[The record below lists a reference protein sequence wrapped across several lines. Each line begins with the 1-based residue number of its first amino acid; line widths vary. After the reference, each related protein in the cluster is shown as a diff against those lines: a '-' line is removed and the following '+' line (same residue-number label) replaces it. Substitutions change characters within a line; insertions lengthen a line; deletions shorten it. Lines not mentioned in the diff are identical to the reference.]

1 MSNKS
6 KVKKLPST
14 GRRLR
19 ISMIIVYILLLLLI
33 IRIFW
38 IQFVQGAWLKE
49 QMYGQLI
56 TSRVI
61 SPKRGTIYDSNGKEL
76 AISAAV
82 DTVSVNPLLIISK
95 DSNSD
100 VQELKTKALKEKM
113 AKAFSEIFDLDYDK
127 TLEKLNSSNSVE
139 TIARK
144 VEKDKIDKLRAW
156 MKSEDVYSGINI
168 DEDTRRY
175 YPFENLASNL
185 IGFCGD
191 DNQGLE
197 GLEAEWDSVLTGTP
211 GRVTTSQDAIQDFIP
226 DRNETYIPASN
237 GNDLTLTIDANIQ
250 SICEKYLE
258 QACKENK
265 CLLGGNVIM
274 MNPSTGD
281 ILAMATYPNYNLNT
295 PFTVESISEDKWAK
309 MSSDEKYDALYKMW
323 KNKATVDTYEPGSVF
338 KIVTSSIALEENLI
352 DTDDSYEF
360 SCPGYHVVSGETI
373 RCWNP
378 AGHGVQNLREALC
391 NSCNPAFMQ
400 LAEKIGAKTFY
411 KYFDAFGFDASH
423 SNNFWN
429 LEDVGP
435 LELATLSFGQR
446 FKITPLQMISAI
458 SCIANDGI
466 LVKPRIVKQITNP
479 DTGNVTTISPVE
491 IRQVISKDTSEK
503 VLSMMESV
511 VSSGYGKVVGYSIAG
526 KTGTSEPAP
535 GMESE
540 GYVASFGAIAPV
552 ESPQVALLVC
562 LYNPT
567 GDSHFGG
574 PVAGPVVSQILT
586 EVLPY
591 LQIPSN
597 SSTTAIDNSSYQT
610 KTLPN
615 VVNKT
620 IAEAKKI
627 IESQGFD
634 CDYSGESDEIVVE
647 QMPKA
652 GTPLLEDSVVKIYSA
667 GNETKIS
674 QSVPNLKGMSLYESK
689 QILKNSNL
697 NIHFSGSGIVLSQD
711 PPADTQVE
719 EGSVIIVTL
728 QPETENSH

>member
-6 KVKKLPST
+6 QVKKLPST
-14 GRRLR
+14 NRRLR
-19 ISMIIVYILLLLLI
+19 ISMIIVYILLFLLI

-49 QMYGQLI
+49 QMYSQLI

-61 SPKRGTIYDSNGKEL
+61 SPKRGTIYDCNGKEL

-82 DTVSVNPLLIISK
+82 DTVSVNPLLIVAK

-113 AKAFSEIFDLDYDK
+113 AKAFSEIFDLDYNK

-144 VEKDKIDKLRAW
+144 VEKDKIDKLKDW
-156 MKSEDVYSGINI
+156 MKSEDIYSGINI

-197 GLEAEWDSVLTGTP
+197 GLEAEWDSILTGTP

-237 GNDLTLTIDANIQ
+237 GNNLTLTIDANIQ

-258 QACKENK
+258 QACKENS

-295 PFTVESISEDKWAK
+295 PFTVENISEDTWAK

-360 SCPGYHVVSGETI
+360 DCPGYHVVSGETI
-373 RCWNP
+373 SCWNSS
-378 AGHGVQNLREALC
+378 GHGVQNLREALC

-400 LAEKIGAKTFY
+400 LAEKIGAETFY

-458 SCIANDGI
+458 SCIANDGV
-466 LVKPRIVKQITNP
+466 LVKPRIVKQISNP
-479 DTGNVTTISPVE
+479 DTGNITTISPVE
-491 IRQVISKDTSEK
+491 IRQVISKETSEK

-511 VSSGYGKVVGYSIAG
+511 VSSGYGKVVGYSVAG

-535 GMESE
+535 GLESE

-597 SSTTAIDNSSYQT
+597 TSTTAIDSSSYQT
-610 KTLPN
+610 QTLPN

-627 IESQGFD
+627 IESCGFD
-634 CDYSGESDEIVVE
+634 CDFSGESEEIVVE

-652 GTPLLEDSVVKIYSA
+652 GTPLLEDSIVKIYSA
-667 GNETKIS
+667 GHETKIS
-674 QSVPNLKGMSLYESK
+674 QSVPNLKGMSLYEAK
-689 QILKNSNL
+689 QTLLNSNL
-697 NIHFSGSGIVLSQD
+697 NIHFSGSGVVLSQD
-711 PPADTQVE
+711 PPANTQVE
-719 EGSVIIVTL
+719 EGSVIIVNL